1 MTSFALKII
10 AIIAM
15 TIDHFIFTVGQS
27 GLIDFFHMSMGT
39 SYIIIEIMSVIGR
52 MAFPLFAFMIAEGCH
67 KTGNIRKYAG
77 RLAIFALISEPFF
90 YFANHYK
97 QSVTFRDFLVNLS
110 ELHFENIFFTL
121 AVSVTAIYIYQ
132 ILKAKLPDKAK
143 YLYLPL
149 MLAAA
154 YIAQYFDMDYGMWGV
169 ILIMALYVCNSS
181 KGTVIVIL
189 LWSVCVYGIQGLIG
203 TRLDWPQIR
212 NVLGQTAGAAL
223 SCLPVWFY
231 NGNRGR
237 KSKWFFYI
245 YYPAHLL
252 LYTIIGMIALT

>member
-1 MTSFALKII
+1 
-10 AIIAM
+10 
-15 TIDHFIFTVGQS
+15 
-27 GLIDFFHMSMGT
+27 MSMRT
-39 SYIIIEIMSVIGR
+39 SYIIIEIMGIVGR
-52 MAFPLFAFMIAEGCH
+52 MAFPLFAFMIAEGCR

-97 QSVTFRDFLVNLS
+97 QPVTFRDFLVNLS

-143 YLYLPL
+143 YLFLPL
-149 MLAAA
+149 MLATAF
-154 YIAQYFDMDYGMWGV
+154 IAQYFDMDYGMWGV
-169 ILIMALYVCNSS
+169 ILIIALYVCNSS
-181 KGTVIVIL
+181 KATVIVIL
-189 LWSVCVYGIQGLIG
+189 LWSVCVYGIQGVIG
-203 TRLDWPQIR
+203 TGFDWPQIR
-212 NVLGQTAGAAL
+212 NVLGQTVGAVL
-223 SCLPVWFY
+223 SCLPILFY

-245 YYPAHLL
+245 YYPAHLFA
-252 LYTIIGMIALT
+252 YMIIGMLALT